1 MWLRK
6 GETNF
11 RKYQMHD
18 TTAIY
23 ESKLTTEHAHS
34 CWFNKQFFYF
44 QKSSVGYQIRFD
56 NRRPRKHGSITFCS
70 VGILF
75 QMLRT
80 DPNLEG
86 ISHVIIDEVH
96 ERELKTDVVLALL
109 KLMKRTNP
117 SIKVMN
123 FFQDFSKKSSDQKK

>member
-1 MWLRK
+1 
-6 GETNF
+6 
-11 RKYQMHD
+11 
-18 TTAIY
+18 
-23 ESKLTTEHAHS
+23 
-34 CWFNKQFFYF
+34 
-44 QKSSVGYQIRFD
+44 
-56 NRRPRKHGSITFCS
+56 
-70 VGILF
+70 
-75 QMLRT
+75 MLRT

-123 FFQDFSKKSSDQKK
+123 FFQDFSKKSSDQKNKGTLYH

>member
-1 MWLRK
+1 
-6 GETNF
+6 
-11 RKYQMHD
+11 
-18 TTAIY
+18 
-23 ESKLTTEHAHS
+23 
-34 CWFNKQFFYF
+34 
-44 QKSSVGYQIRFD
+44 
-56 NRRPRKHGSITFCS
+56 
-70 VGILF
+70 
-75 QMLRT
+75 MLRT

-123 FFQDFSKKSSDQKK
+123 LVVF

>member
-1 MWLRK
+1 
-6 GETNF
+6 
-11 RKYQMHD
+11 
-18 TTAIY
+18 
-23 ESKLTTEHAHS
+23 
-34 CWFNKQFFYF
+34 
-44 QKSSVGYQIRFD
+44 
-56 NRRPRKHGSITFCS
+56 
-70 VGILF
+70 
-75 QMLRT
+75 MLRG

-123 FFQDFSKKSSDQKK
+123 LYALPFKVYIF

>member
-1 MWLRK
+1 
-6 GETNF
+6 
-11 RKYQMHD
+11 
-18 TTAIY
+18 
-23 ESKLTTEHAHS
+23 
-34 CWFNKQFFYF
+34 
-44 QKSSVGYQIRFD
+44 
-56 NRRPRKHGSITFCS
+56 
-70 VGILF
+70 
-75 QMLRT
+75 MLRG

-123 FFQDFSKKSSDQKK
+123 LYALSFKVHII